1 MEHYQDVFARVA
13 AWNAL
18 RYDQVFNLTLLT
30 NLLDEEFNEMLTDET
45 PVLKLDGYC
54 DTIYVALG
62 GLWKLGEF
70 DINLAN
76 AFGEAGVTI
85 DEAAAT
91 GAFNTVEDINTAI
104 ALNLAALKSDKFS
117 VVPQTL
123 ANVLAAICLLCHMA
137 AERKFGVNVYA
148 ALEIVCDSND
158 TKAVK
163 KTAANV
169 KANIDKGATF
179 VAPEPRLQA
188 LLDEVQNVK
197 H

>member
-1 MEHYQDVFARVA
+1 METYAQLYERVA
-13 AWNAL
+13 YWNAL
-18 RYDQVFNLTLLT
+18 RYERIFNKELLLS
-30 NLLDEEFNEMLTDET
+30 LLEEEFSEMLTDES

-54 DTIYVALG
+54 DVTYVALG
-62 GLWKLGEF
+62 GLWKLGQHNT
-70 DINLAN
+70 DLPS
-76 AFGEAGVTI
+76 AFGEAGLTI
-85 DEAAAT
+85 DSAAAT
-91 GAFNTVEDINTAI
+91 GAFDTVDDINTAI
-104 ALNLAALKSDKFS
+104 ALNLAALKSEHLS
-117 VVPQTL
+117 INPQ
-123 ANVLAAICLLCHMA
+123 AMSAILAAICLLCHMA
-137 AERKFGVNVYA
+137 AERRFDVDFYA
-148 ALEIVCDSND
+148 AMEIVCDSND